1 MSEVHTITTS
11 NYDDALIKVFTQGFT
26 RNVDENDEVT
36 HEEYQK
42 VITILPVTF
51 GYEHEISNKEK
62 TRLVMEVC
70 DHLAN
75 LYSYHPDEEIS
86 ISYTMTPHQC
96 INV

>member
-1 MSEVHTITTS
+1 MPEIHEITTS
-11 NYDDALIKVFTQGFT
+11 NYDDALIKVFSQGFT
-26 RNVDENDEVT
+26 RTVDENDIVT

-42 VITILPVTF
+42 LITVVPVSF

-62 TRLVMEVC
+62 TRLVVEVC

-75 LYSYHPDEEIS
+75 LYYYWPDEEVS
-86 ISYTMTPHQC
+86 ISYTMTPHQS